1 MHEELRVDANRLR
14 GYLEQMARFG
24 ATAGGGVTRIALS
37 DEDRDGRL
45 QLREWFESVGC
56 EVVID
61 AIGNMFAIYP
71 GLDRS
76 LAPVLSGSH
85 NDTQPKGGRFDGT
98 LGVLAGLEVVA
109 TLHDHGIRLPR
120 DLIVANW
127 TNEEG
132 TRFTPGCTGS
142 GVWSEKLAL
151 EDMYRLQDADGRT
164 VRRELERIGFLGVGH
179 GPTRLHAAF
188 ELHIEQGPV
197 LDREGV
203 SIGIPAGIVSPRWYD
218 VDVRG
223 EANHAGSTPMS
234 GRRDAVCTFARM
246 CSFIQERAAAEEA
259 VVGTVGEVVVTPNSR
274 NVVPGHVHFTID
286 IRGWDVAR
294 TDMVCSDVEAALER
308 IASAEGCSVQYVR
321 TWEAP
326 RADFHPAL
334 CDLVEQCATR
344 LGYSN
349 RRMYSGASH
358 DMIYINQVAP
368 GCMIFVPSIGGKS
381 HSEIENTSYAD
392 CAAGANVLLHCL
404 LEAGNTKEAY
414 A

>member
-1 MHEELRVDANRLR
+1 MNEALTVNAARLQK
-14 GYLEQMARFG
+14 YLERMARFG

-45 QLREWFESVGC
+45 QLRKWFEAAGC
-56 EVVID
+56 EVRID
-61 AIGNMFAIYP
+61 AIGNMFAVYP
-71 GLDRS
+71 GEDRS
-76 LAPVLSGSH
+76 LDPVLTGSH
-85 NDTQPKGGRFDGT
+85 NDTQPRGGRFDGT
-98 LGVLAGLEVVA
+98 LGVLAGLEVVT
-109 TLHDHGIRLPR
+109 TLHEQGIHLQR

-142 GVWSEKLAL
+142 GVWSGMLNL
-151 EDMYRLQDADGRT
+151 DDMYGLRDADGRK
-164 VRRELERIGFLGVGH
+164 VRDELERIGFLGTDA
-179 GPTRLHAAF
+179 GPGRLHAAF

-218 VDVRG
+218 VDVHG
-223 EANHAGSTPMS
+223 EANHAGSTPMP
-234 GRRDAVCTFARM
+234 GRRDAVCAFALM

-294 TDMVCSDVEAALER
+294 TDVVCSDVEEALER

-321 TWEAP
+321 TWEAS

-334 CDLVEQCATR
+334 CDLIEQCATR

-381 HSEIENTSYAD
+381 HSEIENTAYAD

-404 LEAGNTKEAY
+404 LEAGNMKEAY